1 MYCEYDGHDVGNKD
15 DKDDVDDDGD
25 GDDDGD
31 DGGDDDDDGDDD
43 DVDAGDWKVQEHWQK
58 AIYER
63 SRHRWVR

>member
-1 MYCEYDGHDVGNKD
+1 MYCEYDGHDVGYDDD
-15 DKDDVDDDGD
+15 DKDDVDDEEGNDGG

-31 DGGDDDDDGDDD
+31 DGGDDDDG
-43 DVDAGDWKVQEHWQK
+43 DAGDWKVQEHWQK

>member
-1 MYCEYDGHDVGNKD
+1 MYCEYDGHDIGNDDD

-25 GDDDGD
+25 GDDYGD
-31 DGGDDDDDGDDD
+31 DGGDDDDG
-43 DVDAGDWKVQEHWQK
+43 DAGDWKVQEHWQK